1 MGQVTMAKSRMYTR
15 RCQQV
20 RSCSTCYC
28 FVIVNFDSLA
38 NASLFLTLQSHF
50 YLLVVWT
57 LDGWD
62 AVPSYP
68 TEKSLFQKTWEQLG
82 RRRSPK
88 QRHSDT
94 LGPSGAKVIAP
105 SQGLVYCAS
114 QKIPKKFNAQKKK
127 NVDFEQTQRKKR
139 NSQEFFII
147 VSKDAPCS
155 FSSFFFDLKKHR
167 ALDSQQVHKTQDGW
181 LA

>member
-1 MGQVTMAKSRMYTR
+1 MAKSRMYTR
-15 RCQQV
+15 RRQQV

-114 QKIPKKFNAQKKK
+114 QKIPKKFSAQKKK
-127 NVDFEQTQRKKR
+127 CRFWTNTKKEKKFTR
-139 NSQEFFII
+139 IFHHRLKRRALFL
-147 VSKDAPCS
+147 
-155 FSSFFFDLKKHR
+155 FFFFFRFKKTPR
-167 ALDSQQVHKTQDGW
+167 ARFAAG
-181 LA
+181 A